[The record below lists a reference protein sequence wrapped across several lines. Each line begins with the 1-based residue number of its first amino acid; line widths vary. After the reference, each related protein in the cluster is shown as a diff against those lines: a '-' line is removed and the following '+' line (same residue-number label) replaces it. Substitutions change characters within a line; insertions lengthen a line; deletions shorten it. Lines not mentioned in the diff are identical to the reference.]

1 MPGLDRKQA
10 EEEMTA
16 ALEEYALDPWCGI
29 MKNSKKMAETP
40 VASGMIETENLFYCI
55 QYLPTGAAFQ
65 PSTVGIW

>member
-29 MKNSKKMAETP
+29 MKNSKKMAEAP
-40 VASGMIETENLFYCI
+40 VASGMIETDNLFFAP
-55 QYLPTGAAFQ
+55 QHLPTGAACQ
-65 PSTVGIW
+65 PSTVGI